1 MIKDVRIISDT
12 NHSVLYIDSFSDE
25 LKYLIRN
32 HLQNIWNGFSDVQDD
47 LHNFYSYTNTLEFFF
62 DTYDSKEDNI
72 RKGIIG
78 ELLAHMLIPTYFPH
92 LTSISILKN
101 FEENHIKK
109 GFDIIYFDYKTTHL
123 WYSEAKSGNSKK
135 GKPSTIYNAI
145 LLRKSRAGILEMITS
160 DRDKLWDK
168 ARTEVEKT
176 IPISKGRFDIKN
188 LLTKDAPSINTS
200 KNKKR
205 VILIS
210 ILFNDLSDLID
221 PMEVGKFHSKTHKK
235 KYFEETIV
243 LSIQKNTFE
252 AVAKFLKDEI
262 TNPQR

>member
-1 MIKDVRIISDT
+1 MIKDVRVENGK
-12 NHSVLYIDSFSDE
+12 NHSVIYIDDFSDE
-25 LKYLIRN
+25 LEDLIRN
-32 HLQNIWNGFSDVQDD
+32 HLQNIWNGFSDVKDD
-47 LHNFYSYTNTLEFFF
+47 LHGFYSYKNTLRFFF
-62 DTYDSKEDNI
+62 DTYDSKKDNI
-72 RKGIIG
+72 RKGLIG
-78 ELLAHMLIPTYFPH
+78 ELLAHILIPIYFSN

-109 GFDIIYFDYKTTHL
+109 GFDIIYYDTTTTFL
-123 WYSEAKSGNSKK
+123 WYSEAKSGNSKR
-135 GKPSTIYNAI
+135 GKSSTKYNSI
-145 LLRKSRAGILEMITS
+145 LLRKSRAGILEMLNST
-160 DRDKLWDK
+160 RDKLWDK

-188 LLTKDAPSINTS
+188 LLTKDAPAVKTS
-200 KNKKR
+200 KDKNR

-221 PMEVGKFHSKTHKK
+221 PKIVEKFHSKTHEKE
-235 KYFEETIV
+235 YFEDTII

-262 TNPQR
+262 TNP

>member
-1 MIKDVRIISDT
+1 MIKDVRIISNK
-12 NHSVLYIDSFSDE
+12 NHSVIYIDSFSDE
-25 LKYLIRN
+25 LKSSIRN
-32 HLQNIWNGFSDVQDD
+32 HLQNIWNGFSDVEED
-47 LHNFYSYTNTLEFFF
+47 LHGFYSYNNTLKFFF

-72 RKGIIG
+72 RKGLIG
-78 ELLAHMLIPTYFPH
+78 ELLAHILIPKYFSH

-109 GFDIIYFDYKTTHL
+109 GFDIIYYDNTTTYL

-135 GKPSTIYNAI
+135 GKTSTKYNAI
-145 LLRKSRAGILEMITS
+145 LLRKSRAGMLEMLNS
-160 DRDKLWDK
+160 NRNKLWDK

-176 IPISKGRFDIKN
+176 IPIAKGRFDIKN
-188 LLTKDAPSINTS
+188 LLTKDAPSID
-200 KNKKR
+200 KLKDKKR

-221 PMEVGKFHSKTHKK
+221 PDAVGKFHLKTHKK
-235 KYFEETIV
+235 KYFEETIL

-262 TNPQR
+262 TNP